1 LAKDVYVH
9 SQKAVDIKQFA
20 NGNAND
26 GSSII
31 QFMHWENDNI
41 LSPYCEVHIIIK
53 IYII

>member
-31 QFMHWENDNI
+31 HALGKRHLEP
-41 LSPYCEVHIIIK
+41 LL
-53 IYII
+53 